1 MTSTRAL
8 FSFIAVLLA
17 VTAAAEAEQSPAA
30 LTLDE
35 AIAQGLANSFRLAE
49 LEARQ
54 DSAEAVE
61 QGRAAARRRRG

>member
-1 MTSTRAL
+1 MTSTRACVS
-8 FSFIAVLLA
+8 SFIAILLA
-17 VTAAAEAEQSPAA
+17 VTAAAAAGQSPVT

-61 QGRAAARRRRG
+61 QGRAATSTSS